1 MYCKTDVLKLKVY
14 SKNTIGC
21 NYIIKYLDS
30 KKKRQMCSTT
40 AKELLHATCLS
51 ML

>member
-21 NYIIKYLDS
+21 NYIIKYLDLIKK
-30 KKKRQMCSTT
+30 KKKR
-40 AKELLHATCLS
+40 KR
-51 ML
+51 